1 MAKNKDRYFEALD
14 MKKRQRAK
22 LTPKQYLVYSYL
34 VSISKWNANKAE
46 QHYYTYK
53 IQDFQQTHGEVQLR
67 FQKKKV
73 ILKQVEMKKVK
84 KFIINYLFHIVML
97 LYILM
102 LLNFYCGNRKDL
114 NVADI

>member
-53 IQDFQQTHGEVQLR
+53 NSYV
-67 FQKKKV
+67 
-73 ILKQVEMKKVK
+73 
-84 KFIINYLFHIVML
+84 
-97 LYILM
+97 
-102 LLNFYCGNRKDL
+102 LNDVCKDL
-114 NVADI
+114 GLSANTWRSSIKILEEKGYIVK

>member
-53 IQDFQQTHGEVQLR
+53 NSYV
-67 FQKKKV
+67 
-73 ILKQVEMKKVK
+73 
-84 KFIINYLFHIVML
+84 
-97 LYILM
+97 
-102 LLNFYCGNRKDL
+102 LNDVCKDL
-114 NVADI
+114 GLSANTWRSSIKILEEKGYIEIGIDKKAKKLCRKNLVMSL

>member
-53 IQDFQQTHGEVQLR
+53 NSYV
-67 FQKKKV
+67 
-73 ILKQVEMKKVK
+73 
-84 KFIINYLFHIVML
+84 
-97 LYILM
+97 
-102 LLNFYCGNRKDL
+102 LNNVCKDL
-114 NVADI
+114 GLSANTWRSSIKILEEKGYIETDGKNKLNPNKEITRETALYYLYAIKTDK

>member
-14 MKKRQRAK
+14 IKKKQRAK

-53 IQDFQQTHGEVQLR
+53 NSYVFNDFKAACEWIDKHDDERYEIVP
-67 FQKKKV
+67 QKFGHEFV
-73 ILKQVEMKKVK
+73 
-84 KFIINYLFHIVML
+84 NYW
-97 LYILM
+97 
-102 LLNFYCGNRKDL
+102 D
-114 NVADI
+114 